1 MQKSK
6 LSPLT
11 LLAFIAIVV
20 LMAGVGWW
28 LSGPTSPP
36 VAIAPTAKVT
46 APAPPR
52 DTTPAARRPSLA
64 PVFPTGSNAAVA
76 VAPMQPVADAS
87 NAADQVARDAADL
100 KIGIIL
106 AQTNGVEATRDKLLL
121 LFPGMNNY
129 EKIAAA
135 PHLVN
140 LVMDPELPRL
150 LPFLKNPTT
159 PVEAM
164 ETIFNDM
171 LNRPPQVGW
180 PVLIDVAGNPKHPF
194 SARAK
199 ELLTTIVGED
209 YGTDIVAWRQGML
222 RQLEQQGIKLDAA
235 GNVIPEVENAPPPA
249 AK

>member
-6 LSPLT
+6 ISPLS
-11 LLAFIAIVV
+11 LLAFIAAVV
-20 LMAGVGWW
+20 LMAGIGWY
-28 LSGPTSPP
+28 LSGPSSPSVPAVVAPKVPAP
-36 VAIAPTAKVT
+36 VASKDTPAPTK
-46 APAPPR
+46 
-52 DTTPAARRPSLA
+52 RPTIA
-64 PVFPTGSNAAVA
+64 
-76 VAPMQPVADAS
+76 PVADGAGTPPAVPMVAQPDATP
-87 NAADQVARDAADL
+87 NADQAAREAADQ
-100 KIGIIL
+100 KIGLIL

-121 LFPGMNNY
+121 LFPGLNNY

-180 PVLIDVAGNPKHPF
+180 PVLIDVASNPRHPF
-194 SARAK
+194 SERAK

-209 YGTDIVAWRQGML
+209 YGTDVLAWRQGMIK
-222 RQLEQQGIKLDAA
+222 QLNQQGIFLDAA
-235 GNVIPEVENAPPPA
+235 GNVVPEPDAPTATPA
-249 AK
+249 GQ